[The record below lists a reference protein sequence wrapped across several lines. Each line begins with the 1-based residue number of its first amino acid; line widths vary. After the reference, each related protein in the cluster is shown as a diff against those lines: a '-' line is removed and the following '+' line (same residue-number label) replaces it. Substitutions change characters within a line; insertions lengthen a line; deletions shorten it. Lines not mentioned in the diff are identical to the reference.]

1 MFIFQWS
8 NQKLVSLFWKSFNL
22 FSLPKTSLIGLHL
35 FSSSFVSNHRLCCAK
50 ECIILLESIFSIAWR
65 SSTIQ
70 SINRKRSSKSII
82 IVYHRWFSDNW
93 QDIFSGEFSF
103 LRLQLEMENDSFTKK
118 IFMKDIL
125 CGKSFYYHIF
135 CTLHSWSVMLYAI
148 FLSYSQ
154 WHKS

>member
-1 MFIFQWS
+1 MIKSKVGF
-8 NQKLVSLFWKSFNL
+8 SLFLKRSFNIC
-22 FSLPKTSLIGLHL
+22 SLPKTSLIGLHL

-93 QDIFSGEFSF
+93 QDIFSGQFSF

-118 IFMKDIL
+118 YSWKTFLVVNLFTIIFSAL
-125 CGKSFYYHIF
+125 
-135 CTLHSWSVMLYAI
+135 CTLEV
-148 FLSYSQ
+148 
-154 WHKS
+154 